1 MARGKLPVLLPAVLP
16 VALLLPDPVPAPAAP
31 PDPPPFFTPASAVIP
46 ALADVRTLPG
56 RARHLRYLSLYNVA
70 PAGLAGAGKTAAF
83 VLNSL
88 SRAGVLYPP
97 VPLAG
102 GRLLRVDLSLYRID
116 PDAWDDLGRK
126 GSGRDPFPDPYFHLE
141 AEVEQ
146 EYGYHAPGGGWVTTR
161 TAKVAKVL
169 QAPWLPRR
177 EAAELVA
184 LTHTD
189 FPVLRLDWFC
199 YFGLL
204 EPRYHAFLG
213 LDDTE
218 KSFDALVG
226 AEKVGADE
234 EAVELGSVVLDS
246 EVATNNRAP
255 FRIATRK
262 RHGRGYKWDSNDF
275 DKSLKQADIL
285 QDPSAIKP
293 LASELIGSLP
303 DGLQTYFVVDKARK
317 RLDRAG
323 VEFAHDGR
331 NGFRSVEVE
340 IRNCFCCHA
349 EGIIAVDDDV
359 RAYAQGDI
367 ALALRDLGKKDRKKA
382 AFVADRY
389 FSAAIGELVAS
400 DQASYAAA
408 VKSCNGLAP
417 AANALALRQMLL
429 SYERNRT
436 LADLPAET
444 GYPPAVVKAVLERS
458 APAGLDH
465 SAVGV
470 LTRKGRVRFDQFAA
484 KGFGQLETLLSRVPA
499 DTPPPAAR
507 RKKDPVA
514 TAAGGE

>member
-1 MARGKLPVLLPAVLP
+1 V
-16 VALLLPDPVPAPAAP
+16 
-31 PDPPPFFTPASAVIP
+31 
-46 ALADVRTLPG
+46 
-56 RARHLRYLSLYNVA
+56 
-70 PAGLAGAGKTAAF
+70 
-83 VLNSL
+83 
-88 SRAGVLYPP
+88 
-97 VPLAG
+97 
-102 GRLLRVDLSLYRID
+102 
-116 PDAWDDLGRK
+116 
-126 GSGRDPFPDPYFHLE
+126 
-141 AEVEQ
+141 
-146 EYGYHAPGGGWVTTR
+146 
-161 TAKVAKVL
+161 
-169 QAPWLPRR
+169 
-177 EAAELVA
+177 
-184 LTHTD
+184 
-189 FPVLRLDWFC
+189 
-199 YFGLL
+199 
-204 EPRYHAFLG
+204 
-213 LDDTE
+213 
-218 KSFDALVG
+218 
-226 AEKVGADE
+226 
-234 EAVELGSVVLDS
+234 
-246 EVATNNRAP
+246 
-255 FRIATRK
+255 ATRK

-275 DKSLKQADIL
+275 DRSLKQADIL

-303 DGLQTYFVVDKARK
+303 NGLQVYFVVDKGRK

-367 ALALRDLGKKDRKKA
+367 ALALRDLGKRDRRKA

-389 FSAAIGELVAS
+389 FSVAIGDLVAS

-408 VKSCNGLAP
+408 VRGCNGLAP

-470 LTRKGRVRFDQFAA
+470 LTKKGRVRFDQYAA
-484 KGFGQLETLLSRVPA
+484 RGHGQLMTLLSRVPVQDA
-499 DTPPPAAR
+499 PPPAAR

-514 TAAGGE
+514 TAAGRE